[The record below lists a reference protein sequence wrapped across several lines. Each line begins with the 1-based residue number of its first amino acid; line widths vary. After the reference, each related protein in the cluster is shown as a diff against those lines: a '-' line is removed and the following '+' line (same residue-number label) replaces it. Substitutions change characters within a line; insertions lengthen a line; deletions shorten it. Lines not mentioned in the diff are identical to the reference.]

1 MATGGGPILGLKGI
15 TKQFPG
21 VLALDSVDLE
31 VQAGQVHGLL
41 GENGAGKSTLIKIL
55 AGAYLP
61 DSGEIHFNGHRLEY
75 LTPRKSIDE
84 GIVCIYQEL
93 NLIPHMTVAENIFLG
108 QEIKT
113 VKRLGIIDRRR
124 MNEESSQLLQELEL
138 KMDPRIKTGTLGVGY
153 QQMVEIC
160 RAVSS
165 NAKLIIMDEPTS
177 SLTQREAEELF
188 KMIVQLK
195 SRGVTIL
202 FISHRLEE
210 AKRICD
216 AVTVLRD
223 GRKAADLI
231 MKDTTIDEIIR
242 HMVGRD
248 IKNKFPKVQFPRRT
262 EALSVKGLTRNG
274 VLHGISFKLW
284 AGEVLGVAGLVGAGR
299 TEMAR
304 AIMGADPIDAGV
316 IKVFGKETKIRS
328 PRDAIKAGIALLT
341 ENRKEHG
348 LILIQDI
355 AFNTTLVKLNQHA
368 SFGILKLKII
378 KALAEKLA
386 HELRVRPPDVNRKVV
401 QLSGG
406 NQQKVVIGK
415 WLSSRAKIFIFDE
428 PTRGIDVG
436 AKVEVYN
443 LINSLVQE
451 GAAVMIIC
459 SEMPEV
465 LGMSDRIIVMHEG
478 RLTAEFSREE
488 ATQEKIMYAAVGA
501 HNSAE
506 KGA

>member
-1 MATGGGPILGLKGI
+1 MAVVSGGILRLNGI
-15 TKQFPG
+15 TKRFPG
-21 VLALDSVDLE
+21 VLALDSVDME
-31 VQAGQVHGLL
+31 IKAGHVHGLL

-61 DSGEIHFNGHRLEY
+61 DSGRMHFNGSALDN
-75 LTPRKSIDE
+75 LTPRKSIDA
-84 GIVCIYQEL
+84 GIACIYQEL

-108 QEIKT
+108 QEITT
-113 VKRLGIIDRRR
+113 VKKFGIIDRRR
-124 MNEESSQLLQELEL
+124 MNEESSQLLRELEL
-138 KMDPRIKTGTLGVGY
+138 TMDPRIKTGTLGIGH

-165 NAKLIIMDEPTS
+165 DAKLIIMDEPTS
-177 SLTQREAEELF
+177 SLTQREAAELF
-188 KMIVQLK
+188 KMVAKLK

-216 AVTVLRD
+216 EATVLRD
-223 GRKAADLI
+223 GRKAADMA

-248 IKNKFPKVQFPRRT
+248 IKDKFPKLQSPRHT
-262 EALSVKGLTRNG
+262 EALSVEGLTTNG
-274 VLHGISFKLW
+274 VLHDISFKLW

-316 IKVFGKETKIRS
+316 IRVFGKEKVIRS
-328 PRDAIKAGIALLT
+328 PRDAVKAGIALLT
-341 ENRKEHG
+341 ENRKEQG

-355 AFNTTLVKLNQHA
+355 AFNATLVGLNQHA
-368 SFGILKLKII
+368 SFGLLKLKAIREV
-378 KALAEKLA
+378 AEKLA
-386 HELRVRPPDVNRKVV
+386 HKLRVRPPGVNRKVV

-406 NQQKVVIGK
+406 NQQKVVIAK
-415 WLSSRAKIFIFDE
+415 WLCSGAKIFIFDE

-501 HNSAE
+501 HQSAE
-506 KGA
+506 RKA